1 LEGDAL
7 SNALVN
13 AAWTRGLGFSDNI
26 FPANA
31 VFSAR
36 KAVEDAAVFV
46 GFED

>member
-1 LEGDAL
+1 M
-7 SNALVN
+7 N
-13 AAWTRGLGFSDNI
+13 AAWSRGLGFSDDI

-36 KAVEDAAVFV
+36 KSVEDAAVFV